1 MDDCIFCRI
10 AAGQIPAE
18 KVLETNLFVA
28 FRDVNPI
35 AAQHILVIPREHL
48 MSLNDVGAW
57 QACEGQ
63 KLLEFI
69 VAVARE
75 AGIADSGY
83 RVLTNVGADARQEV
97 KHMHFHILGGED
109 LGDFR

>member
-10 AAGQIPAE
+10 AAGQIPAGI
-18 KVLETNLFVA
+18 VLQNDLFVA
-28 FRDVNPI
+28 FRDIDPK
-35 AAQHILVIPREHL
+35 ASQHILVIPREHIQ
-48 MSLNDVGAW
+48 SLNGLSAW
-57 QACEGQ
+57 QDCEGQ

-75 AGIADSGY
+75 AGISESGY
-83 RVLTNVGADARQEV
+83 RVLSNVGPDARQEV
-97 KHMHFHILGGED
+97 QHMHFHILGGED